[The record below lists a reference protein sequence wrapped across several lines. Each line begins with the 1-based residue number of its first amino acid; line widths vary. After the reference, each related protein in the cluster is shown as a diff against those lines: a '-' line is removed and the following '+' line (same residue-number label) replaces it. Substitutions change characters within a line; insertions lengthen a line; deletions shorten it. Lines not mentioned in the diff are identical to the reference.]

1 MQTDEEKYLI
11 EAIKIQQERYELAI
25 RPYIERLAKIR
36 SMKVHTGGTWHGR
49 KDAIMGESYFDTN

>member
-25 RPYIERLAKIR
+25 RPYIERLYKIR
-36 SMKVHTGGTWHGR
+36 SISVPVIWMDNKTG
-49 KDAIMGESYFDTN
+49 EVYFDKID